1 MNKSTSNVVAFADPS
16 VEKDALTA
24 LIRQG
29 AQQLLSRAPMGKE
42 CIFRLLVS
50 ISRDVLLRL
59 SNIASV
65 WLTRYARNPPSDDS

>member
-29 AQQLLSRAPMGKE
+29 AQQLLSRAIE
-42 CIFRLLVS
+42 IELEE
-50 ISRDVLLRL
+50 
-59 SNIASV
+59 
-65 WLTRYARNPPSDDS
+65 WT